1 MTDRH
6 AVASGE
12 DEREHDENRMR
23 DIHFG
28 KRGSETAHEEQL
40 DELRKTVLN
49 LESDFGS
56 VKLEKRDG

>member
-23 DIHFG
+23 DIHIG
-28 KRGSETAHEEQL
+28 KRGSETAHEEQP

-49 LESDFGS
+49 LESNFGS